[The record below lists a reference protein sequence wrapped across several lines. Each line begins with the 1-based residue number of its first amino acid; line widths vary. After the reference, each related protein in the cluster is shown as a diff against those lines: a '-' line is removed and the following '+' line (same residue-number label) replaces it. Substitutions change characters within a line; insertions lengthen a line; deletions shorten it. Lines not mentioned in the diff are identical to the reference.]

1 MKKVKKQYQIRIQF
15 LGIFSSLLMLSGCGF
30 QPIYGNL
37 GTDAKTSNIETQLK
51 QTEIDLISDRE
62 GQYLRN
68 LLIDQLHNTGA
79 ISPAL
84 YRLNVSKIDETR
96 KDLDLTKESDST
108 IAQLRLKTNVKLT
121 RKSDQKVLL
130 QKNIWTTTSYNILE
144 SQFTTRVS
152 RNDAR
157 ENGLKELARQI
168 EQQVVLAIR
177 NQTIAKFWYVLV
189 RKSFR
194 KNC

>member
-1 MKKVKKQYQIRIQF
+1 MMKKVKKQYQIRIQF
-15 LGIFSSLLMLSGCGF
+15 LGVFSSLLMLSGCGF

-37 GTDAKTSNIETQLK
+37 GTDAKTSSIETQLK

-62 GQYLRN
+62 GQVLRN
-68 LLIDQLHNTGA
+68 LLIDRLHNNGA
-79 ISPAL
+79 ISPTL
-84 YRLNVSKIDETR
+84 YRLNVSTIDETR

-108 IAQLRLKTNVKLT
+108 IAQLRLKTNVKLI
-121 RKSDQKVLL
+121 RKSDQEILL

-168 EQQVVLAIR
+168 EQQVILAIR
-177 NQTIAKFWYVLV
+177 NQTITK
-189 RKSFR
+189 
-194 KNC
+194 